1 MMPPTADYIIGTL
14 SLSPHPEGGFFRE
27 TFHDE
32 PILPPSPLD
41 TTSGTLSSNAPTA
54 LHNRA
59 ASTLIYYLL
68 PYPHFSSLHRIDAA
82 EGWHYYTGTVPLE
95 VVELDPPTLSAGASV
110 TGSATGKSA
119 QPLKVT
125 RLGVDFSKGE
135 RPQYVVQKGKWFGA
149 RLPKGLAREG
159 DWVLVGCSV
168 APGFVFEGGFEMG
181 KRELLEREFE
191 GVGNQE
197 VAKVIREMC
206 RE

>member
-1 MMPPTADYIIGTL
+1 MPPTADEIIKLL
-14 SLSPHPEGGFFRE
+14 SLDPHPEGGFFRE

-32 PILPPSPLD
+32 PILPTSPLD
-41 TTSGTLSSNAPTA
+41 TISGTLSSNAPTA

-82 EGWHYYTGTVPLE
+82 EGWHYYTGTIALE
-95 VVELDPPTLSAGASV
+95 VVELDPPILSAEGSV

-119 QPLKVT
+119 QPLRVT
-125 RLGVDFSKGE
+125 RLGVDFASGE

-149 RLPKGLAREG
+149 RLPKEAKEG

-181 KRELLEREFE
+181 RRDVLEREFQ
-191 GVGNQE
+191 GVGNEE
-197 VAKVIREMC
+197 VANVIREMC